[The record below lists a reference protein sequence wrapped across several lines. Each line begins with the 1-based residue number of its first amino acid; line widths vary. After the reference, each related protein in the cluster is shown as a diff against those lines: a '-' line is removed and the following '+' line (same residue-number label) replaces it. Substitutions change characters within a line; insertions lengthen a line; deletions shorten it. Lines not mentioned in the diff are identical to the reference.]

1 MRSTIQTRLASIL
14 ILIAFAI
21 TVPLCACSGQQDK
34 PGRIEAIVVGTTTPA
49 PQRFRRN
56 LSEDESHGGH
66 TLSRHVGRT
75 DEDLRQ
81 RLQRERISAAS
92 TYTDVLAAEQTVG
105 ATLHTNADRVQNWAQ
120 REGRKPNLALDFHG
134 DAAHPVGRTMHR
146 GDSTAQPCSNA
157 VVVLK
162 SEGSNGYY
170 VLTSYPECR

>member
-1 MRSTIQTRLASIL
+1 MRLNVPTRSASIL
-14 ILIAFAI
+14 VLIAFAI
-21 TVPLCACSGQQDK
+21 AVPLCGCSGQQDK
-34 PGRIEAIVVGTTTPA
+34 PGRIEASVAGTTTSA
-49 PQRFRRN
+49 PQGFRRN
-56 LSEDESHGGH
+56 LSEDESRGGH

-134 DAAHPVGRTMHR
+134 DVAHPVGRTMHR

>member
-1 MRSTIQTRLASIL
+1 MRSQYPTRLSTIL
-14 ILIAFAI
+14 VLLAFAI
-21 TVPLCACSGQQDK
+21 TVPLCACSGQQEK
-34 PGRIEAIVVGTTTPA
+34 PGRIEASVTATTISA

-56 LSEDESHGGH
+56 LSDDESHGGH

-75 DEDLRQ
+75 DDDLRQ

-92 TYTDVLAAEQTVG
+92 TYTDLLAAEQTVG
-105 ATLHTNADRVQNWAQ
+105 ATLHNEASRVQQWAQ
-120 REGRKPNLALDFHG
+120 RPGRKPNLALDFHG
-134 DAAHPVGRTMHR
+134 DSAHPVGRTMHR

-162 SEGSNGYY
+162 SDGSNGYF

>member
-1 MRSTIQTRLASIL
+1 MRAHWRML
-14 ILIAFAI
+14 IPVVLFLIAAAI
-21 TVPLCACSGQQDK
+21 GLPFRACNGQHEQAGSFKITLGQQS
-34 PGRIEAIVVGTTTPA
+34 TPA
-49 PQRFRRN
+49 PQGFRRN